1 MPHDIINTSCQ
12 NVQGTRMPNLSKET
26 EVRVTWILHIIKKI
40 FRKRIISL
48 ERAKKKKTWKD
59 SSWFILYM
67 LSDLYDVFIGYT
79 ALDRDRFTLNKVN
92 YDRRNLWNIVK
103 YFILNYLLKN
113 GNCMSEYKLLIK
125 QFCFFYHA
133 YSWLTV
139 LWKSS

>member
-1 MPHDIINTSCQ
+1 
-12 NVQGTRMPNLSKET
+12 
-26 EVRVTWILHIIKKI
+26 
-40 FRKRIISL
+40 
-48 ERAKKKKTWKD
+48 
-59 SSWFILYM
+59 M
-67 LSDLYDVFIGYT
+67 LSDLCDVFIGYT
-79 ALDRDRFTLNKVN
+79 ALDRDRFTYNKVN

-139 LWKSS
+139 L